1 MLVRL
6 ARTSTEDE
14 DDGPPDDFLVM
25 EVVVAASS
33 LFLSFRTGEGDF
45 KHSSSSSIIKSS
57 FSELIVDDDTDAL
70 GC

>member
-6 ARTSTEDE
+6 ARTSTE
-14 DDGPPDDFLVM
+14 DGPPDDFLVM